1 MGPIDSPPLPV
12 AWRERNAAPV
22 ASKQVGLEVIGRT
35 NKQGQPAIYWGK
47 DCAEC
52 FKLAEADG
60 WKF

>member
-1 MGPIDSPPLPV
+1 MGPIASPLLPV

-22 ASKQVGLEVIGRT
+22 APKQMGLEVIGRT

-52 FKLAEADG
+52 YKLAEADG
-60 WKF
+60 WQL

>member
-12 AWRERNAAPV
+12 AWSERNAAPV

-52 FKLAEADG
+52 YKLAEADG

>member
-1 MGPIDSPPLPV
+1 MGPIASPLLPV

-22 ASKQVGLEVIGRT
+22 APKQVGLEVLGKT

-52 FKLAEADG
+52 YKLAEADG
-60 WKF
+60 WQF

>member
-1 MGPIDSPPLPV
+1 MGPIASPPLPV
-12 AWRERNAAPV
+12 AWRERNV
-22 ASKQVGLEVIGRT
+22 ATIATKQVGLEVIGRT

-52 FKLAEADG
+52 YKLAEADG